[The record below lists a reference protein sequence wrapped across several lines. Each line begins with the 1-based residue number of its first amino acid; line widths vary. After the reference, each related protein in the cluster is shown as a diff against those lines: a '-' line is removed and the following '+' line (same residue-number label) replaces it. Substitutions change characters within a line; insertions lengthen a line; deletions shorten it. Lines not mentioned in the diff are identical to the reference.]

1 VDHQGI
7 NRFNVFGRLSTAHL
21 RYLLIVILLLSAA
34 CAQTTVRPITRTAE
48 RNLPRPARILLYDF
62 ATSEA
67 KITEYQGIMR
77 QQPAHQNPMER
88 QRELG
93 RIASDALTTNLALWL
108 RQLGFTVERVPR
120 NVSVEETDLVI
131 DGRFVT
137 VDEGSPLRRLL
148 IGFGSGASTMATRV
162 QVFAAGQR
170 QKVLEFATNADSGT
184 MPGAAATV
192 PVTVSVPI
200 GVSVGLSAGGVVAA
214 GVNGNSSDVVPMAAA
229 SADQA
234 VRYLSEFFAKQGWIT
249 QDMIKRARIS
259 Y

>member
-1 VDHQGI
+1 
-7 NRFNVFGRLSTAHL
+7 
-21 RYLLIVILLLSAA
+21 
-34 CAQTTVRPITRTAE
+34 
-48 RNLPRPARILLYDF
+48 
-62 ATSEA
+62 
-67 KITEYQGIMR
+67 
-77 QQPAHQNPMER
+77 
-88 QRELG
+88 
-93 RIASDALTTNLALWL
+93 
-108 RQLGFTVERVPR
+108 
-120 NVSVEETDLVI
+120 
-131 DGRFVT
+131 
-137 VDEGSPLRRLL
+137 
-148 IGFGSGASTMATRV
+148 MATRV

-214 GVNGNSSDVVPMAAA
+214 GVNGNSSDVALMAAA